1 VSGEARVSLDN
12 TISVGV
18 TLVPR
23 EMGFAIR
30 EPIPAQISLLEQV
43 K

>member
-1 VSGEARVSLDN
+1 VA
-12 TISVGV
+12 
-18 TLVPR
+18 LVPR

-30 EPIPAQISLLEQV
+30 EPIPAQISLPEQV